1 MTNDQ
6 GLIVPA
12 LKSIFE
18 GMKCISLMRWLE
30 YVIPNLKNTNNTEIY
45 VLVCLMIETVIALTF
60 LGPLT
65 QSRFV
70 SWVIGILAVLRI
82 VEIIGRAAVTE
93 VICPFRTLVLA
104 GINYVELALC
114 FGMIYALNYHS
125 LHGADRPITA
135 FYFSV
140 ITQLTIGYGDV
151 YPMGWMRVLAAAQGL
166 IGAFFAIGVF
176 ARAIT
181 ALPIERK
188 KPTNHIETSVLAPL
202 LSAVRG
208 LPSQVLWNFDGYGPA
223 HICWDF
229 DRPISIA
236 PPVKDRL
243 NLLWWFSR

>member
-45 VLVCLMIETVIALTF
+45 VLVCLKIETVIALTF

-65 QSRFV
+65 QSRCCELGDRYSCSPTNCRNNRKSCGYRGNLPV
-70 SWVIGILAVLRI
+70 SNIGISRNKLRRI
-82 VEIIGRAAVTE
+82 SPV
-93 VICPFRTLVLA
+93 FW
-104 GINYVELALC
+104 NDLC
-114 FGMIYALNYHS
+114 LNYHS

>member
-45 VLVCLMIETVIALTF
+45 VLVCLMIETVIALAF

-188 KPTNHIETSVLAPL
+188 KA
-202 LSAVRG
+202 
-208 LPSQVLWNFDGYGPA
+208 D
-223 HICWDF
+223 
-229 DRPISIA
+229 
-236 PPVKDRL
+236 
-243 NLLWWFSR
+243 

>member
-188 KPTNHIETSVLAPL
+188 KPTNHIETSVLVPGIR
-202 LSAVRG
+202 VE
-208 LPSQVLWNFDGYGPA
+208 
-223 HICWDF
+223 
-229 DRPISIA
+229 
-236 PPVKDRL
+236 
-243 NLLWWFSR
+243 